1 MIITFIKMLGCVLI
15 LISSAGMGMYFSGEL
30 KGRIRDLKEL
40 RRIVTL
46 LRGDIR
52 YANSP
57 LPEAVQALSVRHDGK
72 YKKFL
77 QSAAERLNEF
87 GGVSFCDIWKEAVHK
102 GLGDTSLS
110 KKDIVNLSQFGE
122 NMGYLD
128 KEMQLNTIDLYL
140 SQIEEEIKELSK
152 SVKEKTYMYNTLGIL
167 GGIFLTIIML

>member
-1 MIITFIKMLGCVLI
+1 MIITFIKILGCVLI
-15 LISSAGMGMYFSGEL
+15 LASSAGMGMYFSGEL

-40 RRIVTL
+40 RRIITL

-57 LPEAVQALSVRHDGK
+57 LPEAVQALSVRHDGR

-77 QSAAERLNEF
+77 QTAAERLNEYE
-87 GGVSFCDIWKEAVHK
+87 GVTFNDIWKEAANK
-102 GLGDTSLS
+102 GLENTSLS
-110 KKDIVNLSQFGE
+110 KKDLMNLTQFGE

-152 SVKEKTYMYNTLGIL
+152 NVREKTYMYNTLGIL

>member
-1 MIITFIKMLGCVLI
+1 MIITFIKILGCVLI
-15 LISSAGMGMYFSGEL
+15 LSSSTGMGLYFSSEL
-30 KGRIRDLKEL
+30 KGRIQDLKEL
-40 RRIVTL
+40 RRILTL

-57 LPEAVQALSVRHDGK
+57 LPEAVQALSVRHDGR

-77 QSAAERLNEF
+77 TMAAERLSEY
-87 GGVSFCDIWKEAVHK
+87 GGVSFCEIWKESVAK
-102 GLGDTSLS
+102 GLENTSLS
-110 KKDIVNLSQFGE
+110 KKDLQSLSGFGDNL
-122 NMGYLD
+122 GYLD

-152 SVKEKTYMYNTLGIL
+152 GVKEKTYMYNTLGIL

>member
-1 MIITFIKMLGCVLI
+1 MLITFIKMLGCALI

-40 RRIVTL
+40 RRILTL

-77 QSAAERLNEF
+77 KIAAEKLNEF
-87 GGVSFCDIWKEAVHK
+87 GGVSFCEIWKEAVQK
-102 GLGDTSLS
+102 GLEDTSLS
-110 KKDIVNLSQFGE
+110 KKDLANLSQFGE

-152 SVKEKTYMYNTLGIL
+152 NVKEKTYMYNTLGVL

>member
-1 MIITFIKMLGCVLI
+1 MILNFIKMLGCVLI
-15 LISSAGMGMYFSGEL
+15 LSSSAGMGLYFSSEL
-30 KGRIRDLKEL
+30 KGRIQDLKEL
-40 RRIVTL
+40 RRIITL

-57 LPEAVQALSVRHDGK
+57 LPEAVQALSVRHEGR

-77 QSAAERLNEF
+77 KMAAERLSGYE
-87 GGVSFCDIWKEAVHK
+87 GVSFCEIWKESINK
-102 GLGDTSLS
+102 GLENTSLS
-110 KKDIVNLSQFGE
+110 KKDLQSLSVFGE
-122 NMGYLD
+122 NLGYLD

-152 SVKEKTYMYNTLGIL
+152 GVKEKTYMYNTLGIL